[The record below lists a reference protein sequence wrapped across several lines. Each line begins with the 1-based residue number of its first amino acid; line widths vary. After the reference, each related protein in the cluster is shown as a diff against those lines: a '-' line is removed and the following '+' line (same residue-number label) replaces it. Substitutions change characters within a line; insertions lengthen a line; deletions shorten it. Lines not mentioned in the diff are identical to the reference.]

1 MQGKQE
7 NACIF
12 SISSFVSIRVKE
24 RTTFRTFM
32 LVFVSN
38 GEFFSPNTQERT
50 CAKYENFHHYD
61 GNFFWFELKEVL
73 TKMRKKNEL
82 TYTTLPRIAS
92 GLILKNHK
100 KQVFNSETHILNKPF
115 VPKKKTLEIYMKF
128 QNLAPLNTY
137 TLYFYFFCKVANRSI
152 WQTKWSLT
160 FSITLPFMARS

>member
-12 SISSFVSIRVKE
+12 SISSVVSIRVKE

-38 GEFFSPNTQERT
+38 GEFFSLNTQERT

-61 GNFFWFELKEVL
+61 GNFFWFELKEVM

-82 TYTTLPRIAS
+82 TNIHHVATDSKRVNS
-92 GLILKNHK
+92 KNHK

-115 VPKKKTLEIYMKF
+115 VPKKKKTLEIYMKF

-137 TLYFYFFCKVANRSI
+137 TLYIYFFFLRSSQSINLAN
-152 WQTKWSLT
+152 
-160 FSITLPFMARS
+160 